1 MDIMKY
7 ACEALVEIKL
17 SLTEAL
23 RPFKHS
29 HLGSFYM
36 IGYRIILT
44 QFSIDPFQ
52 NILKFCIW
60 SFDEDEIDIDRI
72 VII

>member
-1 MDIMKY
+1 MKY

-17 SLTEAL
+17 SLTEPL

-29 HLGSFYM
+29 HIGSFYM
-36 IGYRIILT
+36 IVYRTILT
-44 QFSIDPFQ
+44 QFSMDRFQ
-52 NILKFCIW
+52 IISKFCIW